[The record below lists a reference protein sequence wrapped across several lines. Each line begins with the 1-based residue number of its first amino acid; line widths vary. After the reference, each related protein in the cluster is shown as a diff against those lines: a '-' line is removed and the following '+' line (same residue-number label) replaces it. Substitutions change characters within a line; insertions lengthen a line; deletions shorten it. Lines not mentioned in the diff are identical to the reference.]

1 MSYQRNSNGYPHIF
15 HHAQFTKVTSDILR
29 PLLLPYIDMA
39 DTKPEVD
46 CICGSPAISDNAE
59 NVAVGSGIVE
69 NVGVDVGIS
78 LIAHFVPE
86 INLLP
91 VY

>member
-1 MSYQRNSNGYPHIF
+1 
-15 HHAQFTKVTSDILR
+15 
-29 PLLLPYIDMA
+29 MA

-69 NVGVDVGIS
+69 NVGVEVGIASIS
-78 LIAHFVPE
+78 LPVPE
-86 INLLP
+86 LQTTSGLP
-91 VY
+91 L

>member
-1 MSYQRNSNGYPHIF
+1 
-15 HHAQFTKVTSDILR
+15 
-29 PLLLPYIDMA
+29 MA

-69 NVGVDVGIS
+69 NVGVEVGIAS
-78 LIAHFVPE
+78 IALPVPE
-86 INLLP
+86 LQTTSGLP
-91 VY
+91 L